1 MCRELACKFNLP
13 YIDLFNTILKEE
25 NWKEYFF
32 DGLHFSKLGNSFV
45 LNKLVEIIDPIAED
59 FPTVYPDYKD
69 IIDLDKELLKDVL
82 G

>member
-1 MCRELACKFNLP
+1 MDS
-13 YIDLFNTILKEE
+13 I
-25 NWKEYFF
+25 
-32 DGLHFSKLGNSFV
+32 FSKLGNSFV